1 MTDIWIFSLD
11 KDLLLFLYSTLAI
24 HHSSYR
30 PIGTTL
36 PITDKCSCHT
46 NLRIHTIA
54 AKLYISASIVNALMS
69 IVSCRLYDK
78 KDGV

>member
-1 MTDIWIFSLD
+1 MCSANFHSMRVID
-11 KDLLLFLYSTLAI
+11 
-24 HHSSYR
+24 HSSYR
-30 PIGTTL
+30 QIGMTL